1 MRKDM
6 KTKNLLTGSAL
17 AMSAML
23 LALSWNGFEALHPA
37 RPGDTLVRAAA
48 VIPAPSFSALL
59 GAAKNEDK
67 PERDGLR
74 P

>member
-6 KTKNLLTGSAL
+6 KTKNCLAASAFAL
-17 AMSAML
+17 SAML
-23 LALSWNGFEALHPA
+23 LALSWNGFEALHPG

-59 GAAKNEDK
+59 GAAKNEEK
-67 PERDGLR
+67 PERDGLM